1 MKLTRRTIREY
12 AESLV
17 VAFVLAM
24 ITRHYVVEAFRIP
37 TGSMEPTLM
46 GDEVNGDRILVSK
59 FEYDI
64 HRPEP
69 WDIVVFKVD
78 QYRINYYKQ
87 YYARQILPRGA
98 RRRPS
103 GTVEHPGSAEYINY
117 VKRLVGLPGQTVQ
130 VRGGDVFIDGHVARR
145 PEAVEKA
152 MLIPV
157 MNNRILKEREQTLA
171 DRWTAHGPGAALH
184 DGLILLTG
192 STSEDGCKARYMK
205 MGALDPEGEKGYQQI
220 ELARVRDRKLA
231 FHLIHRGGAGRLF
244 ARLAKDGPEFVL
256 PLGAEGPAQL
266 RDGDDVLE
274 ESPVP
279 LEPEAEHLI
288 ELSDI
293 DGRAVLR
300 VDGEELLR
308 FEREPSAAR
317 PAGEDLET
325 REIVLRAVGCDVI
338 LSDVRLWRDAYYTP
352 GGGNRPAEYAV
363 ARPFTL
369 GDDEY
374 FVLGDNSSNSF
385 DSRSWGV
392 VKRADLV
399 GEAFFVFWPVS
410 RWKLVR

>member
-24 ITRHYVVEAFRIP
+24 IMRHYVVEAFRIP

-87 YYARQILPRGA
+87 YYQRGILPRDA
-98 RRRPS
+98 RRHPS

-157 MNNRILKEREQTLA
+157 MNNRILKERKQSLA
-171 DRWTAHGPGAALH
+171 DRWTACGPGAALH

-192 STSEDGCKARYMK
+192 STSEDECKARYTK

-231 FHLIHRGGAGRLF
+231 FRLAHTGGAGRLF
-244 ARLAKDGPEFVL
+244 ARLAEDGPEFVL
-256 PLGAEGPAQL
+256 PLGVEGPARL
-266 RDGDDVLE
+266 RDGDEVLR
-274 ESPVP
+274 ESPAP
-279 LEPEAEHLI
+279 LEPEVEHLI

-300 VDGEELLR
+300 VDGDELLR
-308 FEREPSAAR
+308 FEREPSGPSR
-317 PAGEDLET
+317 AGS
-325 REIVLRAVGCDVI
+325 EIVLRAVGCDVT
-338 LSDVRLWRDAYYTP
+338 LSDVRLWRDVYYTP
-352 GGGNRPAEYAV
+352 AGAQRPADYAV

-374 FVLGDNSSNSF
+374 FVLGDNSSHSF
-385 DSRSWGV
+385 DSRSWGA
-392 VKRADLV
+392 VKRANLV